1 LKSQY
6 EARITSLEKE
16 LAEVK
21 EAASV
26 NSQMTDLKT
35 NVERLEKEK
44 SELQTKIT
52 EQQSKIV
59 ELQAKVNKFH

>member
-1 LKSQY
+1 MSAVHFILEGRLKSQY
-6 EARITSLEKE
+6 EAKITSLEKE

-35 NVERLEKEK
+35 NVEKLFKEK
-44 SELQTKIT
+44 
-52 EQQSKIV
+52 
-59 ELQAKVNKFH
+59 